1 MCRLSPTDR
10 RHLSRVPS
18 SHTCACVFACD
29 AAQTAVP
36 SNFVQ
41 LMKFW
46 LHYYHSRGRDR
57 RGLETSSR
65 IRFPAWVEVA
75 ELLVAETPAKLA
87 GAAGSRNTAYRAAA
101 SLAAR
106 LQGSS

>member
-1 MCRLSPTDR
+1 M
-10 RHLSRVPS
+10 
-18 SHTCACVFACD
+18 
-29 AAQTAVP
+29 P

-75 ELLVAETPAKLA
+75 ELLVADPPAKLA
-87 GAAGSRNTAYRAAA
+87 TSGGTHSTASTASYRAAA